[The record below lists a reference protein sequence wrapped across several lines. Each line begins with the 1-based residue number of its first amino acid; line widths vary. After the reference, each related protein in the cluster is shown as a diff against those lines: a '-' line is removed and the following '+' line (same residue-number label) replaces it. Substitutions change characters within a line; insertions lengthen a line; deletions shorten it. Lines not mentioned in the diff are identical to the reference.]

1 MLVKEQKPGGG
12 FALRGMGS
20 VVVRKEDMRVIGSHL
35 SDNVDRIEWL
45 LVLFRAVDPY
55 RRMNQLGL
63 EKVSSVEM

>member
-12 FALRGMGS
+12 FALRGTGS
-20 VVVRKEDMRVIGSHL
+20 VGVRKEDMRVIGSHL